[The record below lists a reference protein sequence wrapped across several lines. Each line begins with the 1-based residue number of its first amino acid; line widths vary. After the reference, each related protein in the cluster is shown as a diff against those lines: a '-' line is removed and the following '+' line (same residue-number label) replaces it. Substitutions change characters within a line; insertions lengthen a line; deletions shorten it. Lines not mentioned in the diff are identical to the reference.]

1 MNVQVVSWLEK
12 LNPEQYQAVTAPL
25 QNSLILAGAG
35 SGKTRVL
42 VNRIAW
48 LIEQGELNLAQVM
61 AVTFTNKA
69 AAEMK
74 QRLKHLLPD
83 MYQDFWVGTFH
94 GLSHRLLRR
103 HHALLGLSAHFQIL
117 DSDDQARMLKRI
129 AADMKLNS
137 EQWPIKKLQ
146 SFINQQKDEGIR
158 PHQIKLPSYGPVK
171 VYAAVY
177 QRYHEACI
185 RSEVV
190 DFAELLL
197 RAVELFEQHPEV
209 LASYHQLFR
218 LLLIDEF
225 QDTNAIQYRWMKCL
239 AGRNTVVMAVGDDDQ
254 SIYGWRGAKVENIRH
269 FEQDFADVAVIRLEQ
284 NYRSTNTILQA
295 ANQLIANNRE
305 RMGKSLWTEGA
316 YGEKIIIYSAFNEL
330 EEALFVKEQIKKEL
344 AAGISSKDIAILYR
358 SNAQSRVMEEALL
371 RAGIAYRIH
380 GGMRFFERAE
390 IKDALSYLRLIL
402 NPHDDAAFERA
413 IHVPSRGVGE
423 KTLSH
428 LRDTAKRID
437 CSLWQA
443 VLHELDAKVFT
454 ARATNALSGFMAMF
468 AKWQE
473 LMPELSLSSVVMTV
487 LEDSGLLVFYSE
499 KTKERAESRRENLLE
514 LVNAIDEYSQQSQ
527 EVPSLLG
534 FLTQAA
540 LEAGEWQADSHA
552 EHVHLMTMHAAKG
565 LEFPVVFMIG
575 MEEGL
580 FPSQMSMDEPGRIE
594 EERRLCYVG
603 MTRSMEKL
611 CLTYAEVRRQY
622 GREQYHRPSRFL
634 AELPHDLIHA
644 VRPQAKMNQRPL
656 SIPKADADKNS
667 NSHPFKIGQQVQHS
681 HFGLGVVLAL
691 EGEGEK
697 ARIQVRFQQH
707 GAKWLVLVYAK
718 LRAV

>member
-1 MNVQVVSWLEK
+1 MQVVSWLEK

-48 LIEQGELNLAQVM
+48 LIEQGSLNLSQVM

-69 AAEMK
+69 ASEMK

-83 MYQDFWVGTFH
+83 IYQDFWVGTFH

-103 HHALLGLSAHFQIL
+103 HHDLLGLSAHFQIL

-129 AADMKLNS
+129 AADMQLDS
-137 EQWPIKKLQ
+137 EQWPVKKLQ

-158 PHQIKLPSYGPVK
+158 PHQIKLPNYGPVK
-171 VYAAVY
+171 TYAAVY
-177 QRYHEACI
+177 QRYHDACI
-185 RSEVV
+185 RSQVV

-197 RAVELFEQHPEV
+197 RTTELFEQHPEV
-209 LASYHQLFR
+209 LASYHQQFR

-225 QDTNAIQYRWMKCL
+225 QDTNAIQYRWMRCL
-239 AGRNTVVMAVGDDDQ
+239 AGPQTVVMAVGDDDQ

-269 FEQDFADVAVIRLEQ
+269 FERDFSDVRVIRLEQ
-284 NYRSTNTILQA
+284 NYRSSNTILQA
-295 ANQLIANNRE
+295 ANQLIANNQE
-305 RMGKSLWTEGA
+305 RMGKSLWTEGGF
-316 YGEKIIIYSAFNEL
+316 GEKITVYSAFNEL

-344 AAGISSKDIAILYR
+344 DVGRAARDVAILYR

-423 KTLSH
+423 KTLTH
-428 LRDTAKRID
+428 LRDTAKHLD

-443 VLHELDAKVFT
+443 VINELAANVFT
-454 ARATNALSGFMAMF
+454 ARAANALTGFIAMLT
-468 AKWQE
+468 KWQE
-473 LMPELSLSSVVMTV
+473 LMPELSLSSVVMMV
-487 LEDSGLLVFYSE
+487 LEDSGLLAFYSE
-499 KTKERAESRRENLLE
+499 KNKEKAESKRENLLE
-514 LVNAIDEYSQQSQ
+514 LVNAIDEYSQQIQ
-527 EVPSLLG
+527 DTPSLLG

-540 LEAGEWQADSHA
+540 LEAGEWQADNH
-552 EHVHLMTMHAAKG
+552 EDHVHLMTMHAAKG
-565 LEFPVVFMIG
+565 LEFPAVFMIG

-580 FPSQMSMDEPGRIE
+580 FPSQMSMDDPSRLE

-644 VRPQAKMNQRPL
+644 VRPQAKMSQRPM
-656 SIPKADADKNS
+656 SIPKANPDVALVA
-667 NSHPFKIGQQVQHS
+667 HPFKIGTEVQHS

-697 ARIQVRFQQH
+697 ARIQVRFHQY
-707 GAKWLVLVYAK
+707 GAKWLVLAYAK
-718 LRAV
+718 LRAVT

>member
-129 AADMKLNS
+129 AADMKLDS

-239 AGRNTVVMAVGDDDQ
+239 AGRHTVVMAVGDDDQ

-316 YGEKIIIYSAFNEL
+316 YGEKIVIYSAFNEL

-344 AAGISSKDIAILYR
+344 AAGLSSKDIAILYR

-402 NPHDDAAFERA
+402 NPDDDAAFERA

-428 LRDTAKRID
+428 LRDTAKRLD

-443 VLHELDAKVFT
+443 VLHELEAKVFT
-454 ARATNALSGFMAMF
+454 ARATNALSGFMATF

-487 LEDSGLLVFYSE
+487 LEDSGLLAFYSE
-499 KTKERAESRRENLLE
+499 KTKERAESKRENVLE

-527 EVPSLLG
+527 EPPSLLG

-580 FPSQMSMDEPGRIE
+580 FPSQMSMDEPGRLE

-611 CLTYAEVRRQY
+611 YLTYAEVRRQY

-667 NSHPFKIGQQVQHS
+667 SSHPFKIGQQVQHS

-707 GAKWLVLVYAK
+707 GAKWLVLAYAK

>member
-1 MNVQVVSWLEK
+1 MQVVTWLEK
-12 LNPEQYQAVTAPL
+12 LNTEQYQAVTAPL

-48 LIEQGELNLAQVM
+48 LIEQGYLHLPQVM

-69 AAEMK
+69 ASEMK
-74 QRLKHLLPD
+74 HRLKHLLPD
-83 MYQDFWVGTFH
+83 SYQDFWVGTFH

-103 HHALLGLSAHFQIL
+103 HHELLGLSAQFQIL
-117 DSDDQARMLKRI
+117 DSDDQGRMLKRI
-129 AADMKLNS
+129 AADMQLDA

-158 PHQIKLPSYGPVK
+158 PQHIQLPNYGPIK
-171 VYAAVY
+171 TYAAVY
-177 QRYHEACI
+177 QRYHDACI
-185 RSEVV
+185 RSQVV

-197 RAVELFEQHPEV
+197 RSTELFEQHPQV
-209 LASYHQLFR
+209 LQSYHQQFR

-225 QDTNAIQYRWMKCL
+225 QDTNAIQYRWMRCL
-239 AGRNTVVMAVGDDDQ
+239 AGPQTVVMAVGDDDQ
-254 SIYGWRGAKVENIRH
+254 SIYGWRGAKIENIRH
-269 FEQDFADVAVIRLEQ
+269 FERDFADVQVIRLEQ
-284 NYRSTNTILQA
+284 NYRSSNTILQA

-305 RMGKSLWTEGA
+305 RMGKSLWTEGGL
-316 YGEKIIIYSAFNEL
+316 GEKITVYSAFNEL

-344 AAGISSKDIAILYR
+344 DSGRSSKDIAILYR

-371 RAGIAYRIH
+371 RAGVAYRIH

-390 IKDALSYLRLIL
+390 IKDALSYLRLVL

-423 KTLSH
+423 KTLHH
-428 LRDTAKRID
+428 LREVAQQLD

-443 VLHELDAKVFT
+443 VGHELQANVFT
-454 ARATNALSGFMAMF
+454 ARAANALTGFMTMMT
-468 AKWQE
+468 KWQE
-473 LMPELSLSSVVMTV
+473 LMPELSLSSVVMMV
-487 LEDSGLLVFYSE
+487 LEDSELLAFYSKNKE
-499 KTKERAESRRENLLE
+499 KAESKRENLLE
-514 LVNAIDEYSQQSQ
+514 LVNAIDEYSQQAQ
-527 EVPSLLG
+527 DIPSLLG

-540 LEAGEWQADSHA
+540 LEAGEWQADNH
-552 EHVHLMTMHAAKG
+552 EDHVHLMTMHAAKG
-565 LEFPVVFMIG
+565 LEFPAVFMIG

-580 FPSQMSMDEPGRIE
+580 FPSQMSMDDPARLE

-603 MTRSMEKL
+603 MTRAMEKL

-644 VRPQAKMNQRPL
+644 VRPQAKMNQRSM
-656 SIPKADADKNS
+656 SIPQAKPDMALA
-667 NSHPFKIGQQVQHS
+667 SHPFKIGSEVQHS

-697 ARIQVRFQQH
+697 ARIHVRFHQY
-707 GAKWLVLVYAK
+707 GAKWLVLAYAK
-718 LRAV
+718 LRTLT